1 MYPQLIM
8 LDPSTLPPWP
18 LAVLAFAVAFLYSS
32 VGFGGG
38 SGYLAAMSLFA
49 ISTQLIAST
58 ALTLNILVA
67 TIAFITYRQSG
78 YFKWSLLWPF
88 LLTSIPA
95 SLIGGYI
102 QLPDHLY
109 LLILYAALA
118 YVGVQLLF
126 WDQSAHSMAAP
137 KRFSWAAIL
146 SSGLLIG
153 LLSGMVGL
161 GGGIFLSP
169 LIVLA
174 GWGSPKQA
182 AASSA
187 GFIVLNSASGLLG
200 RIMGGNLMLGLLGA
214 ALLPV
219 GFAGALIGSRLG
231 ARYLSGL
238 LLRRVL
244 GFILLLTV
252 LNFVYQTLWP

>member
-1 MYPQLIM
+1 M

-18 LAVLAFAVAFLYSS
+18 LVILAFGVAFLYSS

-38 SGYLAAMSLFA
+38 SGYLAVMSLFA
-49 ISTQLIAST
+49 IATQLIAST

-67 TIAFITYRQSG
+67 SIAFITYWQSG
-78 YFKWSLLWPF
+78 HFKLALLWPF

-95 SLIGGYI
+95 SFVGGYI
-102 QLPDHLY
+102 QLPDALY
-109 LLILYAALA
+109 LVILYAALA
-118 YVGVQLLF
+118 YIGVQLLF
-126 WDQSAHSMAAP
+126 WDQTAHSMAAP
-137 KRFSWAAIL
+137 KRFSWVAIL

-153 LLSGMVGL
+153 LLAGMVGL

-174 GWGSPKQA
+174 GWGTPKQA

-187 GFIVLNSASGLLG
+187 GFIVVNSASGLLG
-200 RIMGGNLMLGLLGA
+200 RLIGGNLMLGLLGA

-219 GFAGALIGSRLG
+219 GFAGALLGSRLG
-231 ARYLSGL
+231 ARYLSGT

-244 GFILLLTV
+244 GLILLLTV
-252 LNFVYQTLWP
+252 LNFVYQTFWL